1 MRQIK
6 LVSQPSKRAAQ
17 PGIIPVEDP
26 LDAEAFQSLST
37 AYLLAACE
45 GDPFA
50 KKYEP
55 LGAQLGYQGLP
66 KDMQQA
72 FQALIKYVR
81 TGGEGEAAITESIK
95 EIKESPFSI
104 ILNYH
109 LGSIQY
115 IVPSTTPL
123 DIFLGSNFVK
133 FVHPVYNFAYKVVDK
148 NPTGPQTALQT
159 LFAEWKKYND
169 RLG

>member
-1 MRQIK
+1 MSIRQLVLYSLLASLGALSCTQGSQ

-55 LGAQLGYQGLP
+55 IGGHLAYLGLP

-72 FQALIKYVR
+72 LQALIKYVR
-81 TGGEGEAAITESIK
+81 TGGREKQQSQNPLKRSKSLHLVLYCTSIGVRNLTQY
-95 EIKESPFSI
+95 PV
-104 ILNYH
+104 LH
-109 LGSIQY
+109 LLS
-115 IVPSTTPL
+115 S
-123 DIFLGSNFVK
+123 
-133 FVHPVYNFAYKVVDK
+133 
-148 NPTGPQTALQT
+148 
-159 LFAEWKKYND
+159 
-169 RLG
+169 

>member
-1 MRQIK
+1 MCGRSFCEKICAPGRPINPR
-6 LVSQPSKRAAQ
+6 LTRGYAA
-17 PGIIPVEDP
+17 
-26 LDAEAFQSLST
+26 SLAS
-37 AYLLAACE
+37 AYQVCA
-45 GDPFA
+45 
-50 KKYEP
+50 Y
-55 LGAQLGYQGLP
+55 
-66 KDMQQA
+66 
-72 FQALIKYVR
+72 R
-81 TGGEGEAAITESIK
+81 GEGEAAITESIK